1 MIKAKKSLG
10 QNFLI
15 DKNILEKITNTAKIT
30 NKIVLE
36 VGPGTGNLT
45 SYILKKKPK
54 KLFVIE
60 KDNQLAIDLK
70 NKFNNQI
77 SIIHE
82 DILKIDETTFFKDKL
97 IVFGNLPYNIS
108 TEIISKWIINL
119 KDKFW
124 FECLVLMF
132 QKEVADRIIAEL
144 NTSSYGRLSII
155 CNWKLNIRKIC
166 DIKPESFFPKP
177 NVDSSL
183 LFFYP
188 KKNFIKINNPNN
200 LEKVTRI
207 FFNQRRKML
216 KKPFNQLFNGNQ
228 NVLNKLKID
237 LNLRP
242 QNLSLD
248 TYYKLASEY
257 EKLGS

>member
-15 DKNILEKITNTAKIT
+15 DKNILEKITNTTKIT

-45 SYILKKKPK
+45 SYILKKNPK

-60 KDNQLAIDLK
+60 KDNQLAIDLE

-82 DILKIDETTFFKDKL
+82 DVLKIDETTFFKDKL

-166 DIKPESFFPKP
+166 DVKPESFFPKP

-188 KKNFIKINNPNN
+188 KKNFVKINNPNN

>member
-1 MIKAKKSLG
+1 LIKAKKSLG

-15 DKNILEKITNTAKIT
+15 DKNILEKITNTTKIT
-30 NKIVLE
+30 NKIILE

-45 SYILKKKPK
+45 SYILKKNPK

-60 KDNQLAIDLK
+60 KDNQLAIDLE

-82 DILKIDETTFFKDKL
+82 DVLKIDETTFFKDKL

-108 TEIISKWIINL
+108 TEIISKWIVNL

-177 NVDSSL
+177 KVDSSL

-188 KKNFIKINNPNN
+188 KKNFVKINNPNN

-242 QNLSLD
+242 QNLNLD